1 MNPQLLA
8 IETDKNQRAPR
19 AHFIFRSFRQMLALT
34 WPFRRLIL
42 VGLLATVVFAALHT
56 LSVGAVFPVFKV
68 LLEEEGV
75 HTWVHRMVA
84 GERLDVEFAA
94 PSEADARSVRL
105 AKVSSSSTLYAK
117 GVRAFDLIS
126 SPDGLPVKGL
136 LREVAEAGSDSEF
149 TILVEP
155 AQENVSGYRGSLTVR
170 PKPPGFEHAAML
182 RALGL
187 LPSDASADRIQVL
200 KYILVGL
207 IVLLIIAN
215 TCRYAGEVLISK
227 ALLRAMMSLR
237 ATLYERILHMP
248 MGFFSGQETA
258 DLVTRFV
265 QDVQEIQR
273 GLTTLFGKFVR
284 EPMRAVFLLGFAFF
298 VDWRITL
305 LLVVITPITVVIF
318 VTVGRKVKKA
328 NRRLLEGYGRMVGAL
343 TTSLQNI
350 RVVKAYT
357 AEEPE
362 RVRLRK
368 VDCGMFKQ
376 QLRLAKLQA
385 FTSPMLETLG
395 VFGASIVTVWLA
407 GRVVGGDLSPTK
419 FLGLGVVITAMF
431 DPLRKLTDVYV
442 RVMRSTAGAERIFG
456 MLQIP
461 IETEDSIGT
470 IELKPLEHG
479 VEYENVTFTYPGADQ
494 PALDGVTLSI
504 RKGESVAIV
513 GPNGCG
519 KTTLVSMLPRLFKPE
534 GGTIRYDGVDV
545 QDAKI
550 TSLRKQI
557 SLVSQDAVVFAGT
570 PVENIAYGNDSP
582 DQERVRD
589 AARRAHAEEF
599 ILDLP
604 RGYDEVLGERGTT
617 LSGGQRQRLA
627 IARAIYRNAPILIF
641 DEATSQVDSESER
654 NIQEA
659 LADYSKDRT
668 TFIVAHRLS
677 TIQFADRIFVMD
689 RGRILDTGT
698 HEELLKRSTFYRN
711 LCETQLV
718 SDNNQ

>member
-1 MNPQLLA
+1 
-8 IETDKNQRAPR
+8 
-19 AHFIFRSFRQMLALT
+19 
-34 WPFRRLIL
+34 
-42 VGLLATVVFAALHT
+42 
-56 LSVGAVFPVFKV
+56 
-68 LLEEEGV
+68 
-75 HTWVHRMVA
+75 
-84 GERLDVEFAA
+84 
-94 PSEADARSVRL
+94 
-105 AKVSSSSTLYAK
+105 
-117 GVRAFDLIS
+117 
-126 SPDGLPVKGL
+126 
-136 LREVAEAGSDSEF
+136 
-149 TILVEP
+149 
-155 AQENVSGYRGSLTVR
+155 
-170 PKPPGFEHAAML
+170 
-182 RALGL
+182 
-187 LPSDASADRIQVL
+187 
-200 KYILVGL
+200 
-207 IVLLIIAN
+207 
-215 TCRYAGEVLISK
+215 
-227 ALLRAMMSLR
+227 
-237 ATLYERILHMP
+237 
-248 MGFFSGQETA
+248 
-258 DLVTRFV
+258 
-265 QDVQEIQR
+265 
-273 GLTTLFGKFVR
+273 
-284 EPMRAVFLLGFAFF
+284 
-298 VDWRITL
+298 
-305 LLVVITPITVVIF
+305 
-318 VTVGRKVKKA
+318 
-328 NRRLLEGYGRMVGAL
+328 
-343 TTSLQNI
+343 
-350 RVVKAYT
+350 
-357 AEEPE
+357 
-362 RVRLRK
+362 
-368 VDCGMFKQ
+368 
-376 QLRLAKLQA
+376 
-385 FTSPMLETLG
+385 MLETLG

-461 IETEDSIGT
+461 VETEDSIGT
-470 IELKPLEHG
+470 VELKPLAHG
-479 VEYENVTFTYPGADQ
+479 IEYENVTFTYPGADQ
-494 PALDGVTLSI
+494 PALDGVTLLI

-534 GGTIRYDGVDV
+534 GGTIRYDGVDI
-545 QDAKI
+545 QEAKI

-557 SLVSQDAVVFAGT
+557 SLVSQEAVVFAAT
-570 PVENIAYGNDSP
+570 PVENIAYGDGSP

-599 ILDLP
+599 ILNLP

-718 SDNNQ
+718 SDNNHY

>member
-1 MNPQLLA
+1 
-8 IETDKNQRAPR
+8 
-19 AHFIFRSFRQMLALT
+19 
-34 WPFRRLIL
+34 
-42 VGLLATVVFAALHT
+42 
-56 LSVGAVFPVFKV
+56 
-68 LLEEEGV
+68 
-75 HTWVHRMVA
+75 
-84 GERLDVEFAA
+84 
-94 PSEADARSVRL
+94 
-105 AKVSSSSTLYAK
+105 
-117 GVRAFDLIS
+117 
-126 SPDGLPVKGL
+126 
-136 LREVAEAGSDSEF
+136 
-149 TILVEP
+149 
-155 AQENVSGYRGSLTVR
+155 
-170 PKPPGFEHAAML
+170 
-182 RALGL
+182 
-187 LPSDASADRIQVL
+187 
-200 KYILVGL
+200 
-207 IVLLIIAN
+207 
-215 TCRYAGEVLISK
+215 
-227 ALLRAMMSLR
+227 MMSLR
-237 ATLYERILHMP
+237 ATLYERTLHMP
-248 MGFFSGQETA
+248 MAFFSGQETA

-284 EPMRAVFLLGFAFF
+284 EPMRAVFLLGFAFV

-368 VDCGMFKQ
+368 VDWGMFKQ

-407 GRVVGGDLSPTK
+407 GRVVGGGLSPTK

-470 IELKPLEHG
+470 VELKPLEHG
-479 VEYENVTFTYPGADQ
+479 IEYENVTFTYPGADQ

-545 QDAKI
+545 QEAKI

-557 SLVSQDAVVFAGT
+557 SLVSQEAVVFAGT

-582 DQERVRD
+582 DQEHVRE

-599 ILDLP
+599 ILNLP

-711 LCETQLV
+711 LCETQLI